1 MSLSSGTLNL
11 KFMQRAKARQQTT
24 PSTPGS
30 AASTPAPTTP
40 SAPSAPTPA
49 QAAEAAAEAEKWTL
63 PSRFRGTRPKA
74 AAGPSRPKVSFV
86 GSYLPFV
93 EEAESSGGRR
103 TFGAVKSKAAD
114 DEDDD
119 EEEDEEDP
127 EEAGVHGKADES
139 MDEDEKVSS
148 LDTGSLS

>member
-11 KFMQRAKARQQTT
+11 KFMQRAKARQQ
-24 PSTPGS
+24 
-30 AASTPAPTTP
+30 ASTPTSAATSGAATPTP

-63 PSRFRGTRPKA
+63 PSRFKGTRPNA

-103 TFGAVKSKAAD
+103 TFGAVKSKAA
-114 DEDDD
+114 
-119 EEEDEEDP
+119 EEEDEDDED
-127 EEAGVHGKADES
+127 EEELAEAGVHGKPDES
-139 MDEDEKVSS
+139 MDEDEKVSRS
-148 LDTGSLS
+148 CWGSGES

>member
-11 KFMQRAKARQQTT
+11 KFMQRAKARQQAT

-63 PSRFRGTRPKA
+63 PSRFKGTRPNA

-93 EEAESSGGRR
+93 EEAEVSGGRR
-103 TFGAVKSKAAD
+103 TFGAVKTKAAD
-114 DEDDD
+114 EDD
-119 EEEDEEDP
+119 EEEDDEEDLA
-127 EEAGVHGKADES
+127 EAGVHGKADES
-139 MDEDEKVSS
+139 MDEDEKVSFLTTCNES
-148 LDTGSLS
+148 

>member
-11 KFMQRAKARQQTT
+11 KFMQRAKARQQPS

-30 AASTPAPTTP
+30 ASATPTPTP
-40 SAPSAPTPA
+40 NVPSAPTPA

-63 PSRFRGTRPKA
+63 PSRFKGTRPNA

-93 EEAESSGGRR
+93 EEAEASGGRR
-103 TFGAVKSKAAD
+103 TFGAVKAKPAD
-114 DEDDD
+114 EFDD
-119 EEEDEEDP
+119 EEDEEDLA
-127 EEAGVHGKADES
+127 EAGVHGTADES
-139 MDEDEKVSS
+139 MDEDDAKVCSF
-148 LDTGSLS
+148 GGGGG